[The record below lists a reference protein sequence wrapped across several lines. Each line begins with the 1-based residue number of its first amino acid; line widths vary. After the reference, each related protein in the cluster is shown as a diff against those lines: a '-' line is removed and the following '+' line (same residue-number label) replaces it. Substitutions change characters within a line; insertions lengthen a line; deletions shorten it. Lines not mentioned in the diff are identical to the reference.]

1 MTTTKR
7 PFSSKVGIAGL
18 WLVMAVS
25 VGVSAED
32 WPRWRGPRGDGTWF
46 GPAVPLDWKTDS
58 REPVWE
64 QKVHA
69 GYSGISVADGRVY
82 TMDRVTEPEES
93 ERVICFD
100 ARDGAELW
108 VDRYPVTYGKLDYGK
123 GPRATVTI
131 DRGRA
136 YALGA
141 VGHLRCLDAKT
152 GALLWSKDLKAE
164 YQAQQPT
171 WGFAA
176 APLIHQDLVIVHAG
190 AKPNGCYLAFDRVSG
205 KEKWRGGSD
214 PTGYGAPI
222 VVKHSGI
229 TQLIGWT
236 PEHIVGLNIAS
247 GEVLWKQPY
256 KVTYGVSIATPI
268 FHQQT
273 VVVCGYW
280 EGSKAIRLGADPRQS
295 ALLWEENRYL
305 RGIMSQPLYRR
316 GHGYLLDKGHGLVCF
331 ELATGKMKW
340 TDKHQLTPR
349 NRNPQA
355 NLIWLGDS
363 DRALAL
369 NAEGTLVQMRLSP
382 EGFQELGR
390 LQIIGETWAHPAF
403 AGSHIYARDD
413 ERLVCVRITD

>member
-1 MTTTKR
+1 MSANR
-7 PFSSKVGIAGL
+7 PLNSKQVMAGL
-18 WLVMAVS
+18 CLVVTITAHAA
-25 VGVSAED
+25 AED

-46 GPAVPLDWKTDS
+46 GPVIPKTWKTDTPQ
-58 REPVWE
+58 PVWE
-64 QKVHA
+64 HKIHA

-82 TMDRVTEPEES
+82 TMDRLTEPEES
-93 ERVICFD
+93 ERVLCLD
-100 ARDGAELW
+100 ARDGSELW

-136 YALGA
+136 YSLGA

-152 GALLWSKDLKAE
+152 GELLWSKDLKAE

-176 APLIHQDLVIVHAG
+176 APVIHQNLVIVHAG
-190 AKPNGCYLAFDRVSG
+190 SKPNGCYQAFDRLSG
-205 KEKWRGGSD
+205 KEIWRGGAD
-214 PTGYGAPI
+214 PTGYGTPI
-222 VVKHSGI
+222 VVESGGV

-236 PEHIVGLNIAS
+236 PEHIIGLDVTT
-247 GEVLWKQPY
+247 GEVLWEQPY

-280 EGSKAIRLGADPRQS
+280 EGSKAFHLGDGPRQS
-295 ALLWEENRYL
+295 RLLWEENRYL
-305 RGIMSQPLYRR
+305 RGIMSQPLYRK
-316 GHGYLLDKGHGLVCF
+316 GHGYLLDKAHGLVCF
-331 ELATGKMKW
+331 ELDTGKVKW

-355 NLIWLGDS
+355 NLVWLGDS
-363 DRALAL
+363 ERALAL
-369 NAEGTLVQMRLSP
+369 NAEGALVQMRLSP

-413 ERLVCVRITD
+413 ERLVCVRIAE